1 MRPSRRPSNRYP
13 HRSKAKRR
21 QPLRDAGPPKNVS
34 VAAYSPGSAFPIF
47 VPHFSGKAFQLRSS
61 LGNLGLRFPPSLLS
75 TRLDLFL
82 QDPQHLGPRC
92 WILAQ
97 FVGDSN
103 CQATKKSHNSTGSV
117 LGPSSPFPATGLYFR
132 RWACPK
138 SKSCSNRF
146 GKRPAP
152 EDHISSLNHCRR
164 LKVFRS
170 LRSKQTTK
178 GFGGAL
184 REDPVDIWQSL
195 LWKSCA
201 GGAALVAAWLPGAG
215 TRTTNCYNS
224 THVRELLKAQ

>member
-21 QPLRDAGPPKNVS
+21 QPLRDAGPPKNVHIAS
-34 VAAYSPGSAFPIF
+34 YSPGSAFPIF

-82 QDPQHLGPRC
+82 QNLQHLGPRC

-138 SKSCSNRF
+138 SKSCSNRS

-152 EDHISSLNHCRR
+152 EDDISSLNHCRR

-170 LRSKQTTK
+170 LRFKQTTK
-178 GFGGAL
+178 GSAARCGRTLWIFGGLRCGNPVQVAL
-184 REDPVDIWQSL
+184 RLSPLGYLEPERGRQTVTI
-195 LWKSCA
+195 A
-201 GGAALVAAWLPGAG
+201 PTYV
-215 TRTTNCYNS
+215 NF
-224 THVRELLKAQ
+224 